1 MAQRIPN
8 QFPVDL
14 QTGTALG
21 VSLPFSGGG
30 DAVFGSNFTTQN
42 QIKSNIINWALTNR
56 GERPFRPNYGA
67 NLRAN
72 IFEALNEG
80 TFDILEEKLK
90 LGMSTNFPNV
100 IIRNMQV
107 QQNEQEYSIGI
118 IITYSIAPFGINDTI
133 NLTFNN

>member
-1 MAQRIPN
+1 MAQRIAN

-30 DAVFGSNFTTQN
+30 DAVFGSNYTTQN
-42 QIKSNIINWALTNR
+42 QIKSNIINWALTNQ
-56 GERPFRPNYGA
+56 GERPMRPYYGA

>member
-1 MAQRIPN
+1 MADSR
-8 QFPVDL
+8 FWRSKESALTFFEASATLSVPVKHFFEVL
-14 QTGTALG
+14 Y
-21 VSLPFSGGG
+21 V
-30 DAVFGSNFTTQN
+30 
-42 QIKSNIINWALTNR
+42 IKSNIINWALTNQ
-56 GERPFRPNYGA
+56 GERPMRPYYGA

-100 IIRNMQV
+100 IILEMQV

-118 IITYSIAPFGINDTI
+118 TI
-133 NLTFNN
+133 KY

>member
-1 MAQRIPN
+1 MAQRIAN
-8 QFPVDL
+8 RFPVDL